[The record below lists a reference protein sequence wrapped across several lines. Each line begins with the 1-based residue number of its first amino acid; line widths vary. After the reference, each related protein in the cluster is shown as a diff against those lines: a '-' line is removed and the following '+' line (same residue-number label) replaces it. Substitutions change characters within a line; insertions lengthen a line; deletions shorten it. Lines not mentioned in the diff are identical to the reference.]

1 MEELHICVVTH
12 IINKLR
18 YTTPKNPNHKMP
30 PPTYTVEKQY
40 PQKAAFAMKRHG
52 PHGKNRI
59 GLTLA
64 GIGAAM
70 LIALLLPWWFW
81 WIAIAI
87 GFLCGGI
94 WLLKR

>member
-1 MEELHICVVTH
+1 
-12 IINKLR
+12 
-18 YTTPKNPNHKMP
+18 
-30 PPTYTVEKQY
+30 
-40 PQKAAFAMKRHG
+40 MKRHG

-59 GLTLA
+59 GLILA